1 MTTPLPRDETYSWSQ
16 DANSNEYL
24 GTVTTT
30 LDEGQTYQQ
39 ATTTQQTQDGYGNV
53 LTTQISDYNGTTR
66 NYSNQYLYQNSAN
79 GSTYSG
85 LYIYDRL
92 LTSVLTSMSS
102 LTLVS
107 NTYDYYPAGAM
118 ATTSTVPFEWD
129 SASYGTSFTYRGN
142 VTQANSPGKTTNTYY
157 DYTGSITSQDD
168 NNGHGVNVA
177 TSTATNYTLPDTL
190 SPNGSST
197 LQTKAAYSASF
208 APASVAI
215 PGQTLYGTAASTSY
229 DSFGRVAS
237 TTAPSQSSSTSGAV
251 TSYTYGYASGA
262 WTITATTPNSTGGS
276 HWTTTTLDGLGRT
289 AGVQTGNGSTAVSE
303 VDTVYAPCACS
314 PVGKMYMQTQPYLPP
329 NSAPPAT
336 TYSYDA
342 LGRTAKVLLA
352 DGASNTQYTYQ
363 GNVTTV
369 TDPAGNW
376 KQYFNDA
383 FGNLVTV
390 IEPDPTANPVK
401 SPQNP
406 PQAYPVT
413 SVPTGYLLTSYT
425 YDQLNHLTQVSMP
438 RSTGTQTRT
447 FAYTSTG
454 YTTLNLHA
462 LWLTSA
468 TNPENGTVSYTY
480 NADGTLATKKD
491 ANNNIE
497 TYSYDTYQ
505 RLIAIPDRGQTFTYD
520 TCPAN
525 DTFCTSN
532 AGQLVEA
539 TFGSGVGPNSLSF
552 QYDYTY
558 TPAGKVAGKSLTL
571 QSANNR
577 SEGGVEASGTLTAS
591 YTYDNQGALTSM
603 VYPTVENWAIS
614 PAQTFTYTLDAM
626 ERPTGLAQNYPT
638 NYTWVSG
645 VTYNGANQTSYGGR
659 LYNNLLQ
666 LTAAGAMT
674 YTYSANKNNGQ
685 ITSSFD
691 TATNETIT
699 YGYDALKR
707 LSSAA
712 SSNQNW
718 GETYTYDGFGN
729 MTQMQPS
736 GTGGAP
742 SLSMSVNAATNQL
755 TATGVSYDN
764 NGNLLTGFGGMSFS
778 HDAANRVSQ
787 VETSSGT
794 SYYGYDSGNR
804 RIYYRNTSGA
814 ETIYFYGA
822 DGKKLATYTYTIIT
836 YNGDPE
842 IRLNQQSEN
851 VYFTGIL
858 VSAEG
863 GPTATDRLGSV
874 TYNSAGNQ
882 RYYPYGAEYST
893 YANTPNDTEKYATYT
908 RDSVS
913 GMDYAMNRYYSS
925 QWGRFLSPDR
935 GWRSARMG
943 NSQTWNR
950 YAYVGGDP
958 ANRNDPN
965 GLDEF
970 DADGCPDGIICVYG
984 DDGLGGEGDGGDP
997 CEQPGSCQCSDGTTS
1012 PWCITGT
1019 TSPPPDPEPPP
1030 PEPPPPDPQEPPPPP
1045 APPPPPSCDQMLTRV
1060 VADYLAGHGSPLSS
1074 LSGTLVQVGESDDI
1088 DPRLFAAMAVGE
1100 NGRAPN
1106 NPFGLGPNGSTP
1118 FATLSAA
1125 ISAVGNTLDR
1135 YIYQWNE
1142 TSVSALWSGNTWIV
1156 KRRKPWV
1163 TIQYPGYCV
1172 GVTPE
1177 GKAACQKTGNTIA
1190 AFMKSMYGNPAS
1202 LAFPCDN

>member
-1 MTTPLPRDETYSWSQ
+1 
-16 DANSNEYL
+16 
-24 GTVTTT
+24 
-30 LDEGQTYQQ
+30 
-39 ATTTQQTQDGYGNV
+39 
-53 LTTQISDYNGTTR
+53 
-66 NYSNQYLYQNSAN
+66 
-79 GSTYSG
+79 
-85 LYIYDRL
+85 
-92 LTSVLTSMSS
+92 
-102 LTLVS
+102 
-107 NTYDYYPAGAM
+107 M
-118 ATTSTVPFEWD
+118 AV
-129 SASYGTSFTYRGN
+129 RR
-142 VTQANSPGKTTNTYY
+142 
-157 DYTGSITSQDD
+157 
-168 NNGHGVNVA
+168 
-177 TSTATNYTLPDTL
+177 
-190 SPNGSST
+190 
-197 LQTKAAYSASF
+197 
-208 APASVAI
+208 
-215 PGQTLYGTAASTSY
+215 LYGHPRRTAHRNFRTPAN
-229 DSFGRVAS
+229 RC
-237 TTAPSQSSSTSGAV
+237 SSS
-251 TSYTYGYASGA
+251 
-262 WTITATTPNSTGGS
+262 
-276 HWTTTTLDGLGRT
+276 
-289 AGVQTGNGSTAVSE
+289 
-303 VDTVYAPCACS
+303 
-314 PVGKMYMQTQPYLPP
+314 
-329 NSAPPAT
+329 
-336 TYSYDA
+336 
-342 LGRTAKVLLA
+342 
-352 DGASNTQYTYQ
+352 
-363 GNVTTV
+363 
-369 TDPAGNW
+369 
-376 KQYFNDA
+376 
-383 FGNLVTV
+383 NLVTV

-438 RSTGTQTRT
+438 RSTGTQTRS

-480 NADGTLATKKD
+480 NADGTLATKTD

-626 ERPTGLAQNYPT
+626 ERPTAVAQNYPT

-645 VTYNGANQTSYGGR
+645 VTYNAANQTSYGGR

-674 YTYSANKNNGQ
+674 YTYSANKNNSQ

-913 GMDYAMNRYYSS
+913 GMDYAVNRYYSS
-925 QWGRFLSPDR
+925 QWGRFLSPDPH
-935 GWRSARMG
+935 GGSVSLG
-943 NSQTWNR
+943 NPQSWNR
-950 YAYVGGDP
+950 YSYAGADP
-958 ANRNDPN
+958 ANSNDPS
-965 GLDEF
+965 GLFLRAPGQPGF
-970 DADGCPDGIICVYG
+970 DSGSDPTCQDAMDFWNAVGPLGVIGSPPTDPFTQSMSACLGTNFIPWGTA
-984 DDGLGGEGDGGDP
+984 LGGAGGGASAGSSRDVAVDAAMRASDLIESPDCAGMFLSPSANTAEQRQMLSEQLQYVADSGDLRMISPNALPQG
-997 CEQPGSCQCSDGTTS
+997 TS
-1012 PWCITGT
+1012 PNVPAFTTGT
-1019 TSPPPDPEPPP
+1019 WGFIYVVSGSAFFTNTTPTGQSLGGAFQGLTLSQTQELIVVHEFLHWEGVGPDN
-1030 PEPPPPDPQEPPPPP
+1030 
-1045 APPPPPSCDQMLTRV
+1045 
-1060 VADYLAGHGSPLSS
+1060 AGQTYIL
-1074 LSGTLVQVGESDDI
+1074 
-1088 DPRLFAAMAVGE
+1088 
-1100 NGRAPN
+1100 
-1106 NPFGLGPNGSTP
+1106 PNGDKVTGSQG
-1118 FATLSAA
+1118 
-1125 ISAVGNTLDR
+1125 IS
-1135 YIYQWNE
+1135 NE
-1142 TSVSALWSGNTWIV
+1142 V
-1156 KRRKPWV
+1156 RKK
-1163 TIQYPGYCV
+1163 CF
-1172 GVTPE
+1172 
-1177 GKAACQKTGNTIA
+1177 K
-1190 AFMKSMYGNPAS
+1190 
-1202 LAFPCDN
+1202 